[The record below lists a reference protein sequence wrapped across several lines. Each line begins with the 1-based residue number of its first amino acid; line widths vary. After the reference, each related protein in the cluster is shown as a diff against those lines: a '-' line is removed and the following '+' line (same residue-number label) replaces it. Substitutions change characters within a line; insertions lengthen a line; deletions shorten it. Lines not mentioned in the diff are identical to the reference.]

1 MKQYTFRSFIESKMQ
16 FANNNPISSIANNIS
31 ELIDWTKKQRDQYNQ
46 SNLETFQNHFILPLG
61 RNMDLDLAAQGA
73 AKLKQ
78 LADAADSSNQKDLN
92 LINGLYKAAN
102 DMKKLAN
109 AKAKPPREMR

>member
-1 MKQYTFRSFIESKMQ
+1 MKKYTFRSFVENRMQ
-16 FANNNPISSIANNIS
+16 FANNNPMSSIATSIG
-31 ELIDWTKKQRDQYNQ
+31 ELIDWTKRQRDQYNQ

-61 RNMDLDLAAQGA
+61 RNMDPDLVVQGA
-73 AKLKQ
+73 VKLKQ

-102 DMKKLAN
+102 DMQKLAN
-109 AKAKPPREMR
+109 AKPPR